1 VSEEAIIQDD
11 LTAKESRFGA
21 LKTAILVV
29 LGLLIIGIVSST
41 ILYFTN
47 SGVKTNIDALAK
59 RVGIFQ
65 PKSESEL
72 QVDTRIKE
80 LSSYYL
86 SLDIPRAADK
96 LYALKQ
102 EDKKLYEELFSY
114 MIGENS
120 LKASKIRDE
129 IKLKEAKEDTL
140 QREYE
145 AMQTAINAQS
155 STDSTHYTSL
165 GVRGAIN
172 AIEESLTYNMD
183 FTTMAKTLE
192 TMQPNFVAKLLH
204 YMNPTYST
212 ELELSLSKEFYDTVK
227 KEKEK
232 YDEFL
237 RKNTSMSQV
246 YNKMDAVLAAAKLEE
261 PTEFNLD
268 DLGLIFSKM
277 DYFKAAEILNKFS
290 DDKYVSQVLESIKNY
305 EDLESTFEGSFS
317 TVISDSLR
325 VLEEYERDTTN
336 LRKAYEK
343 MQPADL
349 ADIVDT
355 MTNQNPSYKEYVID
369 DVRKFRITE
378 QDMLVQ
384 VLKQAKPT
392 VVSNLLSELKN
403 TDRTQK
409 AALLSRELG
418 IPNP

>member
-1 VSEEAIIQDD
+1 MSEEAIIQDD

-59 RVGIFQ
+59 RVGLFQ

-145 AMQTAINAQS
+145 AMQTAINVQR
-155 STDSTHYTSL
+155 STDSTHYASL

-246 YNKMDAVLAAAKLEE
+246 YNKMDAVLAAAKLQES
-261 PTEFNLD
+261 TEFNLD

-305 EDLESTFEGSFS
+305 EDLESTFEGSLS

>member
-1 VSEEAIIQDD
+1 MSDEAIIQDD

-21 LKTAILVV
+21 LKTAILVM
-29 LGLLIIGIVSST
+29 LGLLIIGTVSST

-59 RVGIFQ
+59 RVGLFQ

-114 MIGENS
+114 IIGENS

-145 AMQTAINAQS
+145 AMQTAINAQR
-155 STDSTHYTSL
+155 STDSTHYASL

-246 YNKMDAVLAAAKLEE
+246 YNKMDAVLAAAKLQE

-305 EDLESTFEGSFS
+305 EDLESTFEGSLS